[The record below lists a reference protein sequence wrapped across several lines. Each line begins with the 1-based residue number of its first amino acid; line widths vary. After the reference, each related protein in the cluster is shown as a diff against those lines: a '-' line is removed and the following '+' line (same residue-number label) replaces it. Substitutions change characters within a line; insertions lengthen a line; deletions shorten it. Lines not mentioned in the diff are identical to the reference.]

1 MGGTGFDAGGTA
13 LAMRA
18 QITFQR
24 LNAIFHDPNLHCPER
39 ARHHTAF
46 AADTASLL
54 NEPGSRST
62 VNGPRRADIRA
73 GRIFTLVAAHGR
85 GEGTPLNHA
94 DP

>member
-13 LAMRA
+13 LAKHA

-24 LNAIFHDPNLHCPER
+24 LNAISNNPNLHCPER

-73 GRIFTLVAAHGR
+73 GRIFTLMAAHGR
-85 GEGTPLNHA
+85 GEGSPLNHA

>member
-1 MGGTGFDAGGTA
+1 
-13 LAMRA
+13 MRA

-46 AADTASLL
+46 AADTARLL
-54 NEPGSRST
+54 NEPGSRSV

-73 GRIFTLVAAHGR
+73 GRIFTLVAAHR
-85 GEGTPLNHA
+85 RSEGSPLTTRIRDVNA
-94 DP
+94 TGVALL

>member
-1 MGGTGFDAGGTA
+1 
-13 LAMRA
+13 MRA